1 VLMPPIDWCQP
12 WLAPWREPGQ
22 RVAQVVAAG
31 AALPD
36 ALNREQAAQQRMAD
50 GTLATQ
56 APNEIEMPNAAAH
69 ASSANP
75 QASVA
80 PQSGRVGIEFVP
92 QSALPPGMG
101 YEHYMAQTGQCPT
114 RENLHDFF
122 NGLCWLRF
130 PQTKRKINQLHAA
143 QLELAGAG
151 CGIGNG
157 ASASATPPRGPVRD
171 ALTVLDE
178 NAAFLLAPPPLWQAL
193 EARDWPRLFIDLR
206 PLWADAQLVLFG
218 HALLEKLVSPRKPI
232 TAHVYQAQPRLQS
245 LEQLDTWI
253 AADLSAA
260 RLAAKPFVPLP
271 VLGIPGWWPEN
282 ENISFYDDPLVFRP
296 RR

>member
-1 VLMPPIDWCQP
+1 MLMPPIDWRQP
-12 WLAPWREPGQ
+12 WLAPWRDPGQ
-22 RVAQVVAAG
+22 RVAQAVAAG
-31 AALPD
+31 AALPA
-36 ALNREQAAQQRMAD
+36 ALNREQAAQQRMAE
-50 GTLATQ
+50 GTLALQ
-56 APNEIEMPNAAAH
+56 APNEIEMPNATTH
-69 ASSANP
+69 A
-75 QASVA
+75 
-80 PQSGRVGIEFVP
+80 GRSGIEFVP
-92 QSALPPGMG
+92 QSALPPGQG

-143 QLELAGAG
+143 ELERAGTG
-151 CGIGNG
+151 TGTGNG
-157 ASASATPPRGPVRD
+157 NRASASVSAKPPRGPVRD
-171 ALTVLDE
+171 ALTVFDE

-232 TAHVYQAQPRLQS
+232 TAHVYRAQPAMQS
-245 LEQLDTWI
+245 LEALDAWV

-271 VLGIPGWWPEN
+271 VLGIPGWWAEN
-282 ENISFYDDPLVFRP
+282 ENVSFYDDAQVFRP